1 MMAALSSKCS
11 RNIECRKIQRR
22 YSWSYHSVLFAT
34 AKLWPHLSTWQCKM
48 SRGSCLSR
56 LSEPESHPCSSLAG
70 TITGSV
76 INWTF
81 TPCTTE
87 NAGSRYLR
95 WHHGKSNTDT
105 TVFLYF
111 TSGKSS
117 MPGKKSAFKINL
129 TYDFQGKVISI
140 RIYYNT
146 SFDLYKYN

>member
-1 MMAALSSKCS
+1 V
-11 RNIECRKIQRR
+11 QGT
-22 YSWSYHSVLFAT
+22 HSDICISP
-34 AKLWPHLSTWQCKM
+34 W
-48 SRGSCLSR
+48 
-56 LSEPESHPCSSLAG
+56 
-70 TITGSV
+70 
-76 INWTF
+76 
-81 TPCTTE
+81 TTE

-140 RIYYNT
+140 RIYVGVAFT
-146 SFDLYKYN
+146 VVPA